1 MQKTIKVIIGEREYS
16 LRGED
21 IDLIK
26 SAATEVNSQLE
37 ALKGKSNEPVANLSL
52 MAALNIAEKYYSVQ
66 KQSAIDLSYLTSEL
80 DSMVAYLKK
89 PVEQNP
95 LNI

>member
-21 IDLIK
+21 IDLIQ

-66 KQSAIDLSYLTSEL
+66 KQSEIDLSFLTSEL
-80 DSMVAYLKK
+80 ASMAAYLKK
-89 PVEQNP
+89 PIEQNP
-95 LNI
+95 KNN

>member
-1 MQKTIKVIIGEREYS
+1 MQKTIKVLIGEREYS

-26 SAATEVNSQLE
+26 SAATEVNEQLE
-37 ALKGKSNEPVANLSL
+37 LLRSKSSEPVSNLSL

-66 KQSAIDLSYLTSEL
+66 KQSEIDLSFLTNEL
-80 DSMVAYLKK
+80 ESMALFLRK
-89 PVEQNP
+89 PIEE
-95 LNI
+95 IAS

>member
-37 ALKGKSNEPVANLSL
+37 ILKGKTNEPVSNLSL

-66 KQSAIDLSYLTSEL
+66 KQSEIDLSFLTTEL
-80 DSMVAYLKK
+80 ESMAAYLKK
-89 PVEQNP
+89 PVESIPMNT
-95 LNI
+95 